1 MAINLLPFFQN
12 LIIKCGSI
20 GVILVS
26 RMPSSNSSSWTTEQT
41 NVPRRTIILHG
52 KSDTILLR
60 HFPAH
65 IIAEDSIVNVTG
77 AGDTLVGALLAEV
90 VRDPGLFEGKSG
102 GDGGDG
108 LEAMGAAVERAQGAA
123 VKTLQSSLAVSPLLS
138 VTGS

>member
-26 RMPSSNSSSWTTEQT
+26 RIPSSSLWTNEQT
-41 NVPRRTIILHG
+41 NIPGRTIIVHG

-65 IIAEDSIVNVTG
+65 FVAEDTIVNVTG

-90 VRDPGLFEGKSG
+90 VRDPGLFEGRSG
-102 GDGGDG
+102 G
-108 LEAMGAAVERAQGAA
+108 LEAVEAALERAQGAA

-138 VTGS
+138 LTES